1 MKWNLKDTLC
11 QDRERLHNVKLNFD
25 CSYCNMVSA
34 LSMQTTRAPNDYFF
48 PLCSTAE
55 REKRGEL
62 NVKSRRFDLAG
73 A

>member
-1 MKWNLKDTLC
+1 MKRNLKDTLC

-34 LSMQTTRAPNDYFF
+34 LSMQTTRARNDSLFSLF
-48 PLCSTAE
+48 NSRE
-55 REKRGEL
+55 EKRKMNL
-62 NVKSRRFDLAG
+62 KRRSFDPAG